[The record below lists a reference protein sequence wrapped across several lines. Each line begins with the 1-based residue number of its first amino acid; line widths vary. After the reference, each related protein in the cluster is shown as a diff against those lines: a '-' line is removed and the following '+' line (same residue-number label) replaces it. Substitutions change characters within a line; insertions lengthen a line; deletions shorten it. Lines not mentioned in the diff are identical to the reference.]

1 MPERPE
7 DDVKI
12 YIPRDTSEKASQ
24 GQSLPLQS
32 EQRP

>member
-1 MPERPE
+1 MPEKPD

-12 YIPRDTSEKASQ
+12 YIPRDNSDKASQ
-24 GQSLPLQS
+24 DQSLPLQS

>member
-1 MPERPE
+1 MPDRPD

-12 YIPRDTSEKASQ
+12 YIPKGNPEKDIQ
-24 GQSLPLQS
+24 DQSLPLQS

>member
-1 MPERPE
+1 MPERPD

-12 YIPRDTSEKASQ
+12 YIPRDTSEKAPQ
-24 GQSLPLQS
+24 DQTPPLQS